1 MPRETIEQYFA
12 NLSAKSG
19 WESSLADDMTFTSY
33 AVPNRQVNGKQTY
46 LQATSRFY
54 GMIRSVEV
62 RQLLVDGDR
71 VIALT
76 RYQLQPPSGAAAFV
90 SDVAE
95 VFRVRDG
102 RIASFDIYF
111 DTAPYPR

>member
-1 MPRETIEQYFA
+1 MPRETVEHYFA

-19 WESSLADDMTFTSY
+19 WESWLADDLSFTSH
-33 AVPNRQVNGKQTY
+33 AVPNRRVTGKQAY

-54 GMIRSVEV
+54 GMIRAVEV
-62 RQLLVDGDR
+62 RQLMVDGDR
-71 VIALT
+71 VVALT
-76 RYQLQPPSGAAAFV
+76 RYELQPPNGATAFA

-95 VFRVRDG
+95 VFLVREG